1 VLLLGLALVVHD
13 IDAHDCLQE
22 IMQRRVALW
31 NRHRTAHTHI
41 HTYTYREKL
50 MKRRSTGEAQRHRD
64 RKGG

>member
-31 NRHRTAHTHI
+31 NRHRTAHTYIHI
-41 HTYTYREKL
+41 QREKK
-50 MKRRSTGEAQRHRD
+50 MNEEKIHG
-64 RKGG
+64 